1 MYLFR
6 IDIRWQRRVVTL
18 LDLLAKGVKVHL
30 VSIEGGLEGCH
41 LVEQASQGPDVR
53 SEVVT
58 VLVDS
63 LRGHVVGS
71 ANWNDE
77 KMYSIN
83 NNNTIV
89 QLFYCT
95 SIQQLK

>member
-30 VSIEGGLEGCH
+30 VSVEGRLEGCH
-41 LVEQASQGPDVR
+41 LIEQASQGPDVR

-58 VLVDS
+58 ILMDS

-77 KMYSIN
+77 KYKYMYKSIN
-83 NNNTIV
+83 
-89 QLFYCT
+89 Y
-95 SIQQLK
+95 